1 MIIIRACTGAFK
13 SSPAASLCIETG
25 VPPLEYSRDI
35 SLNYFCKT
43 LALRNSPTYQA
54 LVGSPG
60 ADIPPKRE
68 HIDTLLTKYQ
78 VNIPKIWSI
87 SIPETPPWTHTPLR
101 VCPFIETVK
110 GNRLSEEVR
119 ADFLAHLEVHPN
131 VHIYTDGSKMDQH
144 VGFAAVGR
152 NHISCGGLP
161 SESSIFTAELY
172 AVKAAISE
180 IAGTSEEGAN
190 FTIFSDS
197 RSALMALKRGITRSP
212 IVTKIK
218 ELIHRANTANL
229 EFELCWVPGH
239 VNVAGNEKA
248 DTAAKEAALAIP
260 QGPPRAIPHS
270 DMKSSV
276 REAVLRKWQENWNSL
291 DREGSKLREI
301 KKDVKKWKS
310 SLNKSRRIE
319 TVLSRLRVGHTNITH
334 SYLMQS
340 QANPPEC
347 ERCRKTLTVKHLLLE
362 CGKHTQVRN
371 KYFSNPTLPDI
382 LAEGNNFSVN
392 KIINF
397 LRETGL
403 LAKI

>member
-1 MIIIRACTGAFK
+1 M
-13 SSPAASLCIETG
+13 
-25 VPPLEYSRDI
+25 
-35 SLNYFCKT
+35 
-43 LALRNSPTYQA
+43 
-54 LVGSPG
+54 
-60 ADIPPKRE
+60 
-68 HIDTLLTKYQ
+68 
-78 VNIPKIWSI
+78 
-87 SIPETPPWTHTPLR
+87 
-101 VCPFIETVK
+101 
-110 GNRLSEEVR
+110 
-119 ADFLAHLEVHPN
+119 
-131 VHIYTDGSKMDQH
+131 
-144 VGFAAVGR
+144 
-152 NHISCGGLP
+152 
-161 SESSIFTAELY
+161 
-172 AVKAAISE
+172 
-180 IAGTSEEGAN
+180 
-190 FTIFSDS
+190 
-197 RSALMALKRGITRSP
+197 
-212 IVTKIK
+212 
-218 ELIHRANTANL
+218 ANL

-248 DTAAKEAALAIP
+248 DTAAKEAALAVP